1 MGLKTQKWKIKSRV
15 TGGPFKPFW
24 LEWESKMGLKT
35 QKWKIAKNAR
45 YGAPKFVVGKATQTL
60 KV

>member
-1 MGLKTQKWKIKSRV
+1 VGKQNGPENLGMEDQI

-35 QKWKIAKNAR
+35 QKWKIKSRVAHSSLF
-45 YGAPKFVVGKATQTL
+45 GLSGKA
-60 KV
+60 KWA

>member
-1 MGLKTQKWKIKSRV
+1 MEDQI